1 VAPVIDTTNF
11 VTQGHLALG
20 DVRMS
25 EVKVG
30 QPKLCLVR
38 WTEPNAT
45 GATFAVVYGDR
56 PQHAQVQTTSIV
68 PTGVPPSALVRRT

>member
-1 VAPVIDTTNF
+1 VTDTTNV
-11 VTQGHLALG
+11 VTPGRLALG
-20 DVRMS
+20 GVRMS

-38 WTEPNAT
+38 WTEPSTT
-45 GATFAVVYGDR
+45 GVAFAAVYGDR